1 VILLLTEGQASDHR
15 GAALML
21 LLKLPPPKGSIA
33 DRGYDSIRSR
43 AKLTRR
49 RIAACIP
56 STRLRKHPIPHDT
69 ALCRQRHRIE
79 TMFARLKDWRRI
91 ATRYDR
97 CAHTLLTAIT
107 RAAIAIFWLR
117 ERVLS
122 LAGPGWKNRDAC
134 NEQWRLAAC
143 RILGCGAHMMP
154 TTLCGALQSFTMRPP
169 PTPFRRSLRNDRAN
183 PTGC

>member
-1 VILLLTEGQASDHR
+1 MLLLTEGQASDHR

-33 DRGYDSIRSR
+33 DRGCDSTRSR

-49 RIAACIP
+49 GIAACIP

-69 ALCRQRHRIE
+69 ALYRQRHRIE

-122 LAGPGWKNRDAC
+122 LA
-134 NEQWRLAAC
+134 
-143 RILGCGAHMMP
+143 I
-154 TTLCGALQSFTMRPP
+154 TMRFTIAGGPD
-169 PTPFRRSLRNDRAN
+169 TRSPCKPSASQGTRPRG
-183 PTGC
+183 PR